1 MPPLSVFLANYSSK
15 MKWTERLL
23 FHRCIE
29 IIVLE
34 IVRFIEKL
42 GKIEEKDKNHKSDY
56 IIIEIGIYL

>member
-1 MPPLSVFLANYSSK
+1 